1 MRNGKIATLPVE
13 FRNELSFRMY
23 QGEPTKTL
31 LAWLNALPQIKDRIQ
46 REGKAESITKQN
58 LSQWRQGGLREWS
71 LHYELSKNASR
82 MSEYCEQVEN
92 SADVPLLAGKMA
104 TLLAARYAALL
115 NTWDGTP
122 TPEFEG
128 KLRLLR
134 GLNRDLALL
143 QKTLERSAR
152 QKIEDVRQNE
162 EEDERNDEKR
172 RKMLLRPLQARMEQV
187 GLESIFEILAD
198 KANAKRLAEY
208 VAKVKYDL
216 PLHKK
221 PGASRNP
228 RRAACQSPR
237 PAQRGEGQGEG
248 SKTRPDKPCRS
259 LSSHRGSKPVKAGQ
273 SKNSRPTTTNSAS
286 PQTPLPPDEVP
297 SSQPSQTESTQSAIR
312 MESETAKDAQNAE
325 NENST
330 FSVHDVFPSVKSAIR
345 NPQSAIE
352 SNPVAPGQ
360 SETTDATVASGIS
373 ENSSLA
379 VQPADA
385 GEGLPDPSQ
394 LS

>member
-1 MRNGKIATLPVE
+1 MMRNGKIATLPVE

-31 LAWLNALPQIKDRIQ
+31 LAWLNALPAVQDRI
-46 REGKAESITKQN
+46 RRDGKDEAITKQN

-172 RKMLLRPLQARMEQV
+172 RKMLLRPLQARMEQA
-187 GLESIFEILAD
+187 GLEPIFEILAD

-221 PGASRNP
+221 PGATRNP

-237 PAQRGEGQGEG
+237 PAQRAEGRGEGLKG
-248 SKTRPDKPCRS
+248 RPNKPCRS
-259 LSSHRGSKPVKAGQ
+259 VSSHRGSKPVKARQSEKTGQ
-273 SKNSRPTTTNSAS
+273 SEKAVVTEPISESPGGNSELIGSLTPASLTSPTS
-286 PQTPLPPDEVP
+286 PQC
-297 SSQPSQTESTQSAIR
+297 
-312 MESETAKDAQNAE
+312 
-325 NENST
+325 
-330 FSVHDVFPSVKSAIR
+330 
-345 NPQSAIE
+345 AIE

-360 SETTDATVASGIS
+360 SETSA
-373 ENSSLA
+373 LA
-379 VQPADA
+379 NTADSAEAALEPAPKDT
-385 GEGLPDPSQ
+385 ESHNVN
-394 LS
+394 

>member
-1 MRNGKIATLPVE
+1 MMRNGKIATLPVE

-31 LAWLNALPQIKDRIQ
+31 LAWLNALPAVQDRI
-46 REGKAESITKQN
+46 RRDGKDEAITKQN

-237 PAQRGEGQGEG
+237 PAQRGEG
-248 SKTRPDKPCRS
+248 SKTRPNKPCRS
-259 LSSHRGSKPVKAGQ
+259 LSSHLRSKPVKARQ
-273 SKNSRPTTTNSAS
+273 SENSRPTGESGSAIGKRG
-286 PQTPLPPDEVP
+286 D
-297 SSQPSQTESTQSAIR
+297 SSDPTDPTDASAKEQIRDASQTALAAPNR
-312 MESETAKDAQNAE
+312 SEG
-325 NENST
+325 
-330 FSVHDVFPSVKSAIR
+330 
-345 NPQSAIE
+345 E
-352 SNPVAPGQ
+352 SNPVAPSQ
-360 SETTDATVASGIS
+360 SESSALTDTADSDEGAQ
-373 ENSSLA
+373 EAAPSLA
-379 VQPADA
+379 GP
-385 GEGLPDPSQ
+385 GQ
-394 LS
+394 LSM

>member
-1 MRNGKIATLPVE
+1 MMRNGKIATLPVE

-172 RKMLLRPLQARMEQV
+172 RKMLLRPLQARMEQA
-187 GLESIFEILAD
+187 GLEPIFEILAD

-237 PAQRGEGQGEG
+237 PAQRAEGRGEGLKG
-248 SKTRPDKPCRS
+248 RPNKPCRS
-259 LSSHRGSKPVKAGQ
+259 VSSHRGSKPVKARQ
-273 SKNSRPTTTNSAS
+273 SETKGWTAQTPSLKTPSAKTPAS
-286 PQTPLPPDEVP
+286 PEEAP
-297 SSQPSQTESTQSAIR
+297 SNAPVEMDPHQSAIC
-312 MESETAKDAQNAE
+312 
-325 NENST
+325 
-330 FSVHDVFPSVKSAIR
+330 
-345 NPQSAIE
+345 NPQSAMPPSIQPE

-360 SETTDATVASGIS
+360 SETSDATNIPGSA
-373 ENSSLA
+373 E
-379 VQPADA
+379 QPLETAPQNT
-385 GEGLPDPSQ
+385 EVNVVN
-394 LS
+394 

>member
-1 MRNGKIATLPVE
+1 
-13 FRNELSFRMY
+13 
-23 QGEPTKTL
+23 
-31 LAWLNALPQIKDRIQ
+31 
-46 REGKAESITKQN
+46 
-58 LSQWRQGGLREWS
+58 
-71 LHYELSKNASR
+71 
-82 MSEYCEQVEN
+82 
-92 SADVPLLAGKMA
+92 MA

-172 RKMLLRPLQARMEQV
+172 RKMLLRPLQARMEQA
-187 GLESIFEILAD
+187 GLEPIFEILAD

-259 LSSHRGSKPVKAGQ
+259 LSSHRGSKPVKVRQ
-273 SKNSRPTTTNSAS
+273 SKNSRPTANGASAEAL
-286 PQTPLPPDEVP
+286 PPPDEIP
-297 SSQPSQTESTQSAIR
+297 SSATGQADPTQSANR
-312 MESETAKDAQNAE
+312 VENETARNAIPIP
-325 NENST
+325 NRDSV
-330 FSVHDVFPSVKSAIR
+330 FSALKSEIR
-345 NPQSAIE
+345 IPKSAIE
-352 SNPVAPGQ
+352 STPVAPSQ
-360 SETTDATVASGIS
+360 SETSDAANIPGGA
-373 ENSSLA
+373 E
-379 VQPADA
+379 QPLETA
-385 GEGLPDPSQ
+385 PQ
-394 LS
+394 NT